1 MAAKTDKTQFSTDPY
16 GIIERGVPGGDAGA
30 SIGRTGAGTYGVR
43 FPMEGG
49 GRFGVGLGSGAF
61 GGRGATF
68 GAGMKI
74 PVGRQET
81 AAVKKN
87 AKGGKIKKMAKGG
100 STASKRADGIA
111 TKGKTKGKMV

>member
-1 MAAKTDKTQFSTDPY
+1 MAAKTDKSQYSTDPY

-43 FPMEGG
+43 FPVGDG
-49 GRFGVGLGSGAF
+49 GRFGVGIGSGAF

-87 AKGGKIKKMAKGG
+87 AKGGKVKKMAAGG
-100 STASKRADGIA
+100 SASKRADGIA
-111 TKGKTKGKMV
+111 QKGKTRGRMV